1 MQALLQQLGQVVAKR
16 QWRILVI
23 LMAVLQLLAC
33 GADQNILGRTVP
45 SEHKKDFENQLDMA
59 RTNYDRGKFD
69 VALRHASNALA
80 LNPESEQA
88 SILYGFINLGLAGGD
103 PFNLA
108 QALIAAKGASGEG
121 AAATMTAL
129 KTAIGL
135 TMDELQSLGTL
146 DRTVEDLPLI
156 LPSCAETVRSSVPR
170 LNYLN
175 EAVLA
180 TCPFVSESVRSKL
193 DLRQVCTSTT
203 RERQYADQAH
213 FLWAFTHLTEAVI
226 FNQVFTYA
234 TVSPPQTNLQLR
246 VARVTG
252 SNQAANNPDTYINAI
267 SSLNKTMQSIL
278 PSSGICSASAR
289 TTQFS
294 ATVYDLAAVDAG
306 FAQLAKAPASVRATL
321 TTALGSIR
329 SGQDKVAASGD
340 STQALRGQLGGG
352 IAEKVAA
359 SIDSQ
364 VASLPTPLSD
374 EQKTKLCGSFGE
386 IAAGSGKT
394 SKVCSQ

>member
-23 LMAVLQLLAC
+23 LMAVLRLLAC

-193 DLRQVCTSTT
+193 DLRQVCNSTT